1 MPVAAAGGG
10 GVMPELAAAGQRA
23 GRAALRPYRGMAD
36 AVAQIAREEG
46 LAGFYRGLG
55 PSLLL
60 VGVLITSR

>member
-1 MPVAAAGGG
+1 MIPEVTAAGRR
-10 GVMPELAAAGQRA
+10 AAT
-23 GRAALRPYRGMAD
+23 AALRPYRGMVD

-60 VGVLITSR
+60 VGTITVKPNIQQED